1 MKIWNCLTPRFT
13 SLVLE
18 LGLIKCCNI
27 CTAVKKEHKS
37 IPEYCEIYTLSR
49 GSGYFYDAV
58 ALNITFVK
66 MGHLFFICFAF
77 CFLLCASSR
86 V

>member
-1 MKIWNCLTPRFT
+1 M
-13 SLVLE
+13 
-18 LGLIKCCNI
+18 
-27 CTAVKKEHKS
+27 EHKS
-37 IPEYCEIYTLSR
+37 IPEYCEIYTVSQ

-77 CFLLCASSR
+77 CFLLCASSKSLD
-86 V
+86 